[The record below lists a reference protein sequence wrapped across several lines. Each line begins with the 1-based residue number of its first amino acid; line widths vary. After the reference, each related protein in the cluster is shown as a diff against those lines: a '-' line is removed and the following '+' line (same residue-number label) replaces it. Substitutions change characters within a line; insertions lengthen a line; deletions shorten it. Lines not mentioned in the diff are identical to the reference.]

1 MKNFKKGTVVVF
13 DPESFNKN
21 FWKNLSEEDKI
32 KYYGSLGYGTNKKKF
47 FVFLTEVRNAPGH
60 CLLVDLDDG
69 HIETMR
75 HIYNFREVKE
85 DEF

>member
-13 DPESFNKN
+13 DPESFNKD

>member
-13 DPESFNKN
+13 DPESFNKD

-47 FVFLTEVRNAPGH
+47 FVFLTEVKNAPGH

>member
-13 DPESFNKN
+13 DPESFNKD

-47 FVFLTEVRNAPGH
+47 FVFLTEVKNAPGH

-69 HIETMR
+69 QIETMR